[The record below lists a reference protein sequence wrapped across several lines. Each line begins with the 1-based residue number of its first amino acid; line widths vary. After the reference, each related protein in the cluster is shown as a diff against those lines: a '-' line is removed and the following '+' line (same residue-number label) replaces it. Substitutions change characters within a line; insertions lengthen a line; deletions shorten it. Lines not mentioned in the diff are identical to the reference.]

1 MKRVVLALFLFP
13 AALAAQA
20 TQVSTPHHHGSAQI
34 DIVFSDTGFALAL
47 RVPSMDI
54 VGFETPVE
62 NDDSRTRVAIA
73 MSKLSD
79 PLNLFVTPSEAGCST
94 VAAHVVL
101 TYGITQ
107 QSGEANAVT
116 GSTTAESH
124 SEFQADYVIQCHDMS
139 ALNMIEFAYFAQ
151 FSGTDQ
157 LNIQLK
163 TGGAQGAVDITRAA
177 PYLDLPPDR

>member
-1 MKRVVLALFLFP
+1 MKRMVLALFLFP

-20 TQVSTPHHHGSAQI
+20 TQVSTPHHHGSGQI
-34 DIVFSDTGFALAL
+34 DIVFSETGFSLAL

-54 VGFETPVE
+54 VGFESPVE
-62 NDDSRTRVAIA
+62 NDDNRTRVAIA
-73 MSKLSD
+73 MSELSD
-79 PLNLFVTPSEAGCST
+79 PLDLFVTPPEAGCST
-94 VAAHVVL
+94 VTAHVVL
-101 TYGITQ
+101 TYGITR

-116 GSTTAESH
+116 GSTTAENH

-157 LNIQLK
+157 LNIHLNTDGVQD
-163 TGGAQGAVDITRAA
+163 AVEITRAA